1 MTEPP
6 SFGDRDPIWNPIIH
20 RKYAR
25 PTARCFTKQLL
36 MNPVRNLMFIGD
48 QLSMPAKSSDP
59 WQFGM
64 GHGATPP
71 RPRELA
77 QRLLRTR
84 WTGPYWGR
92 QFGSRHSCHDR
103 AKIQKQLRKKP
114 DHARRRDALIRYG
127 SSPAQ
132 RAVLRMCV
140 SISTRAAAGSLE
152 RRAAMMRRCSA
163 IDALMRAGSV
173 IGIGWRC
180 VSVNCSRT
188 VW

>member
-92 QFGSRHSCHDR
+92 QFGSRHSGQDR
-103 AKIQKQLRKKP
+103 AKIQKQLRKKL
-114 DHARRRDALIRYG
+114 DHAHRKAALNYG